1 MQPSP
6 AHMPC
11 PVWMVIFGWLHC
23 WFGSPLSLAGAAA
36 EDTLWIA
43 RAEKMVEE
51 NVLGAGVSNARIGAV
66 MREVPR
72 HQFVPAAWRKMAY
85 LDTSLP
91 IGAGQTISP
100 PYVVARM
107 TEELD
112 PQPSDK
118 VLEIGTGSGYQA
130 AVLSGLVAEVY
141 SIEIVESLGQ
151 TAAETLQRLG
161 YANVHTRIGDGYQ
174 GWAEAAPFDKIIVT
188 CSPERVP
195 EALVAQLREGGRMVI
210 PLGER
215 FQQTL
220 YLLKKVGGKLETVTI
235 EPTYF
240 VPMTGRAEELRQK
253 KDSSGLPELV
263 NASFESS
270 AEDGTPTGWYYARQV
285 KAVEDRAAPDGQRVL
300 IFSNDTPGAMPRSCS
315 PWRWTGVRCRA

>member
-1 MQPSP
+1 
-6 AHMPC
+6 
-11 PVWMVIFGWLHC
+11 MVIFGWLHC
-23 WFGSPLSLAGAAA
+23 WFCFPVSLAGAAA

-43 RAEKMVEE
+43 RAQKMVEE
-51 NVLGAGVSNARIGAV
+51 NVLGAGVSDARIGAV

-91 IGAGQTISP
+91 IRRGQTISP

-141 SIEIVESLGQ
+141 TIEIVESLGQ

-195 EALVAQLREGGRMVI
+195 EALVAQFAKE
-210 PLGER
+210 
-215 FQQTL
+215 
-220 YLLKKVGGKLETVTI
+220 
-235 EPTYF
+235 
-240 VPMTGRAEELRQK
+240 
-253 KDSSGLPELV
+253 
-263 NASFESS
+263 
-270 AEDGTPTGWYYARQV
+270 
-285 KAVEDRAAPDGQRVL
+285 AA
-300 IFSNDTPGAMPRSCS
+300 
-315 PWRWTGVRCRA
+315 W

>member
-1 MQPSP
+1 
-6 AHMPC
+6 
-11 PVWMVIFGWLHC
+11 
-23 WFGSPLSLAGAAA
+23 
-36 EDTLWIA
+36 
-43 RAEKMVEE
+43 
-51 NVLGAGVSNARIGAV
+51 
-66 MREVPR
+66 
-72 HQFVPAAWRKMAY
+72 
-85 LDTSLP
+85 
-91 IGAGQTISP
+91 
-100 PYVVARM
+100 M

-188 CSPERVP
+188 CSPDRVP

-220 YLLKKVGGKLETVTI
+220 YLLKKVGGELETVTI

-253 KDSSGLPELV
+253 KDGSGLPELV

-300 IFSNDTPGAMPRSCS
+300 VFSNDTPGRNSQILQSVAMDGRQMQSVEISLWTKTEQVRPGTAASQLPRLEIVFFDEHRNQISSTEVGPWRGTS
-315 PWRWTGVRCRA
+315 PWGRKRLRVEVPNKARVAGLAVGLFGATGQLSIDNLRMEVIDARRP